1 MRVVA
6 ITSLFP
12 NAAEPL
18 SAPFNR
24 QQFSALGG
32 LCEVEVWGT
41 IPWFPGKG
49 LIRRRRPEDVSIP
62 AEEGIDGLRVLHPRT
77 PYVPG
82 VGHAASVP
90 LYVAALARSLWRRR
104 HEVDVILGSWAYP
117 DGAAVI
123 ALGQMLGLPVVVKLH
138 GSDLNVVAKR
148 RLPRAQLE
156 RLLPR
161 AEAVVAVSRPLASR
175 AEALGVP
182 RDRLHVVTNGID
194 RRRFRP
200 RDRKL
205 ARAQLELAERERWVL
220 YCGHLKRSKGIED
233 LMEAFAKLCRARSD
247 VRLVVVGDGP
257 DRRVCERAA
266 AALGNRVRLAGAQ
279 PHESIPT
286 WIAACDVLVLPSWHE
301 GTPNVVLEALSCGR
315 RVVATDVGGTVDL
328 LRSPALGELVA
339 PHSPVEL
346 AAALSRAVD
355 KPYDP
360 EAIARESA
368 AVDWTESAAALL
380 KVLTAAAR
388 PKGSAA
394 PETRAAPSAAGQRA
408 RSHG

>member
-1 MRVVA
+1 MRVLA

-12 NAAEPL
+12 SAADPL

-24 QQFSALGG
+24 QQLSALGA

-41 IPWFPGKG
+41 IPWFPGKEW
-49 LIRRRRPEDVSIP
+49 IRRWRADHAPIP
-62 AEEGIDGLRVLHPRT
+62 PEEGIDGLRVLHPRT

-82 VGHAASVP
+82 VAHAASVP
-90 LYVAALARSLWRRR
+90 LYVAALARPLRRR
-104 HEVDVILGSWAYP
+104 RQEIDVILGSWAYP
-117 DGAAVI
+117 DGAAAI
-123 ALGQMLGLPVVVKLH
+123 ALGQLFDLPVVVKLH
-138 GSDLNVVAKR
+138 GSDLNVVAE
-148 RLPRAQLE
+148 RLVPRAQLAY
-156 RLLPR
+156 LLPR
-161 AEAVVAVSRPLASR
+161 ARAVVAVSRPLATR

-182 RDRLHVVTNGID
+182 REQIRVVKNGID

-200 RDRKL
+200 RDRKV
-205 ARAQLELAERERWVL
+205 ARARLDLAQRERWIL

-233 LMEAFAKLCRARSD
+233 LMDAFAQLCRARSD
-247 VRLVVVGDGP
+247 VRLAVVGDGP
-257 DRRVCERAA
+257 HRRVCERAA

-279 PHESIPT
+279 PHDTIPD
-286 WIAACDVLVLPSWHE
+286 WLAACDVLALPSWNE

-328 LRSPALGELVA
+328 LRSRALGELVA

-360 EAIARESA
+360 EAIAREGA
-368 AVDWTESAAALL
+368 AVDWSESAAALL
-380 KVLTAAAR
+380 EVLTAAASR
-388 PKGSAA
+388 ERASAPRTSAA
-394 PETRAAPSAAGQRA
+394 SAMVQRV
-408 RSHG
+408 RGHG